1 MIHEMRLHNEPFTKI
16 KLGKKTIEL
25 RLNDEKR
32 KLIKIGDIINFTNRK
47 TNEDLKTR
55 VVNLYYYNNFE
66 ELFKN
71 FNKISLGY
79 DENEV
84 ANSSDLELYYSKDEQ
99 LKYGVV
105 GIEIKLI

>member
-1 MIHEMRLHNEPFTKI
+1 M
-16 KLGKKTIEL
+16 KK
-25 RLNDEKR
+25 

>member
-1 MIHEMRLHNEPFTKI
+1 MMK
-16 KLGKKTIEL
+16 
-25 RLNDEKR
+25 KR